1 MSTAISAATGRPF
14 GVERVCSAWNL
25 PRSSYYALRSQDA
38 FVGPPAPLAKRG
50 PKTAIPDEAL
60 LEHIRSDITR
70 SPFHGEGHRKVWAR
84 LRVRDGIRVGRKR
97 ALRVMR
103 DNQLLSPYRGRQGEP
118 VAHDGTIITN
128 APNVMW
134 GTDGAR
140 IFTVDDGWVWLFSA
154 IEHWNA
160 ECVGWHVCKEGNRF
174 AALEP
179 IAMGMTRI
187 YGSTNAGAAR
197 GLSLRMDHGTQYLS
211 DHFLHQVRFWG
222 VTPSFAF
229 VAEPQTNG
237 VAERFNRTIKEQ
249 AIFGRVFK
257 NVREVQVA
265 VGDFVTNYNNHWLL
279 EKLDFKS
286 PIQARKGLLIGL
298 AA

>member
-1 MSTAISAATGRPF
+1 MSTAISAETGRPF

-38 FVGPPAPLAKRG
+38 FVGPLAPLEKRG
-50 PKTAIPDEAL
+50 PKTAISDEAL
-60 LEHIRSDITR
+60 LEHIRSDIAR
-70 SPFHGEGHRKVWAR
+70 SPFHGEGHRKIWAR

-103 DNQLLSPYRGRQGEP
+103 DSQLLSPYRGRQGDP

-187 YGSTNAGAAR
+187 YGSTSADAAR

-211 DHFLHQVRFWG
+211 DYFLNQVRFWG
-222 VTPSFAF
+222 MTPSFAF
-229 VAEPQTNG
+229 IAEPQTNG

-286 PIQARKGLLIGL
+286 PIQARQGLLIGL